1 MKPTSIS
8 SMVDGLAQ
16 AERQRLR
23 VFAEFYRIE
32 AAGNCAFSARQR
44 GRLMFLRWRWR
55 SGAFGAADQLDAR
68 RLQSRRSLGGEWG
81 SPFF

>member
-1 MKPTSIS
+1 
-8 SMVDGLAQ
+8 MVDGLQA

-32 AAGNCAFSARQR
+32 AAGNCSFTAKQR
-44 GRLMFLRWRWR
+44 AALFFTRYLVRAGRLDDFHANYGKRW
-55 SGAFGAADQLDAR
+55 GR
-68 RLQSRRSLGGEWG
+68 RPVSLGSEWG